1 MSNTLLEFKNLVTEF
16 HTEGTTVKAVNDI
29 SFTLNKGETVG
40 IVGESGSGKS
50 VTSLS
55 AMRLIPSPPG
65 IISGGSIIFHK
76 KNKEKVDL
84 LKISEDQMRSY
95 RGNDL
100 AMIFQEPMTS
110 LNPVFTCGD
119 QVLEAIVL
127 HQKLN
132 KKKAKKL
139 TIELFKKVQLPD
151 PERIFNTYPHQI
163 SGGQKQRVMIAM
175 AMSCEPSV
183 LIADEPTTALDVT
196 VQKTILQL
204 MQELQREKD
213 MGILFITHDLG
224 VIAEL
229 ADKVVVMY
237 KGKIV
242 EQGNVWEIFT
252 NPKHPYTKGLLACRP
267 PLNKRYTFLPTV
279 KDFMQ
284 VDENGKIIDTN
295 ISVEDFT
302 KDLEISSAEREK
314 KQKILF
320 EKDPVLQIKNLKT
333 YFPIS
338 NSTKI
343 PFTLQLGLFGKEQK
357 VKLGKPIIIAISLFL
372 AFLLTSILYG
382 VLMLF
387 GFSINNLINDLIA
400 GAVNGGVTVLLDVGF
415 ILDLLTL
422 IVVFSG
428 AGILYS
434 FVFKSSRSSL
444 EKGLNIRSKSN
455 VKAVD
460 KVSFDVYPGETLG
473 LVGESGCG
481 KTTIG
486 RTILRLEEP
495 TEGEMVYKGI
505 DIAKMKANELREFRK
520 EVQIIFQD
528 PYSSLN
534 PRMTIGN
541 AIMEPMQVH
550 NILENDEQRK
560 KRVEELLVRV
570 NLDPTHFYRYPHEF
584 SGGQRQRIG
593 IARALAV
600 NPKFIICD
608 ESVSA
613 LDVSVQAQVLNLLN
627 ELKEEFGLTYIFIS
641 HDLSVVK
648 YMSDRMLVMQ
658 DGKIEEMGD
667 ADQIYN
673 KPSTPYTQK
682 LIDAIPEGK
691 LEDIKKHLESKGVK
705 VK

>member
-1 MSNTLLEFKNLVTEF
+1 MGDTLLEFKNLVTEF
-16 HTEGTTVKAVNDI
+16 KTEGIVVRAVNGI
-29 SFTLNKGETVG
+29 SFTLNKGETIG

-65 IISGGSIIFHK
+65 EISGGEIIFHK
-76 KNKEKVDL
+76 DDGESVDL
-84 LKISEDQMRSY
+84 LKISEEEIRKH
-95 RGNDL
+95 RGNDI

-110 LNPVFTCGD
+110 LNPVFTCGN
-119 QVLEAIVL
+119 QVVEAIML
-127 HQKLN
+127 HQKMN
-132 KKKAKKL
+132 KHQAKNL
-139 TIELFKKVQLPD
+139 TIKLFKEVQLPD
-151 PERIFNTYPHQI
+151 PERIFSTYPHQI

-175 AMSCEPSV
+175 AMSCHPSV

-204 MQELQREKD
+204 MQKLQTERD

-237 KGKIV
+237 QGNIV
-242 EQGNVWEIFT
+242 EQGNVWDIFS

-267 PLNKRYTFLPTV
+267 PLDKRYKFLPTV
-279 KDFMQ
+279 SDFMKE
-284 VDENGKIIDTN
+284 DENGKMIENN
-295 ISVEDFT
+295 ITVEEFT
-302 KDLEISSAEREK
+302 KDLAIPNSERSV
-314 KQKILF
+314 KQKELF
-320 EKDPVLQIKNLKT
+320 AKDPILKIKNLKT
-333 YFPIS
+333 YFPIR
-338 NSTKI
+338 NG
-343 PFTLQLGLFGKEQK
+343 FFG
-357 VKLGKPIIIAISLFL
+357 GI
-372 AFLLTSILYG
+372 TSH
-382 VLMLF
+382 
-387 GFSINNLINDLIA
+387 
-400 GAVNGGVTVLLDVGF
+400 
-415 ILDLLTL
+415 
-422 IVVFSG
+422 
-428 AGILYS
+428 
-434 FVFKSSRSSL
+434 
-444 EKGLNIRSKSN
+444 

-460 KVSFDVYPGETLG
+460 NVTFDVYPGETLG

-486 RTILRLEEP
+486 RTIIRLEEP
-495 TEGEMVYKGI
+495 TDGEMIYKGK
-505 DIAKMKANELREFRK
+505 DIAKMDAKELREFRK

-550 NILENDEQRK
+550 GILENDEQRK
-560 KRVEELLVRV
+560 KRVEDLLARV
-570 NLDPTHFYRYPHEF
+570 NLDPSHFYRYPHEF

-673 KPSTPYTQK
+673 EPETEYTKK

-705 VK
+705 VR

>member
-65 IISGGSIIFHK
+65 VISGGSIIFHT
-76 KNKEKVDL
+76 KNGEKVDL
-84 LKISEDQMRSY
+84 LKLSEEKMREH

-119 QVLEAIVL
+119 QVLEAIML
-127 HQKLN
+127 HQKL
-132 KKKAKKL
+132 KKDAAKKL

-151 PERIFNTYPHQI
+151 PERIYSTYPHQI

-196 VQKTILQL
+196 VQKTILLL
-204 MQELQREKD
+204 MQELQREQD

-237 KGKIV
+237 KGNIV

-267 PLNKRYTFLPTV
+267 PLEKRYTFLPTV
-279 KDFMQ
+279 GDFMKT
-284 VDENGKIIDTN
+284 DSSGKIIDN
-295 ISVEDFT
+295 KISVEEFT
-302 KDLEISSAEREK
+302 KDLVVSDSEREK
-314 KQKILF
+314 KQKELF
-320 EKDPVLQIKNLKT
+320 SKKPVLQLKNLKT
-333 YFPIS
+333 YFPIR
-338 NSTKI
+338 NG
-343 PFTLQLGLFGKEQK
+343 FFG
-357 VKLGKPIIIAISLFL
+357 GIS
-372 AFLLTSILYG
+372 SH
-382 VLMLF
+382 
-387 GFSINNLINDLIA
+387 
-400 GAVNGGVTVLLDVGF
+400 
-415 ILDLLTL
+415 
-422 IVVFSG
+422 
-428 AGILYS
+428 
-434 FVFKSSRSSL
+434 
-444 EKGLNIRSKSN
+444 
-455 VKAVD
+455 VKAVNN
-460 KVSFDVYPGETLG
+460 VSFDVYPGETLG

-495 TEGEMVYKGI
+495 TEGAMIYKNK
-505 DIAKMKANELREFRK
+505 DIAKMNADELRAFRK

-550 NILENDEQRK
+550 KILNSDEERK
-560 KRVEELLVRV
+560 ERVKELLTKVS
-570 NLDPTHFYRYPHEF
+570 LDPAHFYRYPHEF

-600 NPKFIICD
+600 KPKFIICD

-627 ELKEEFGLTYIFIS
+627 DLKKEFELTYIFIS

-648 YMSDRMLVMQ
+648 YMSDRMVVMQ
-658 DGKIEEMGD
+658 EGEIEEMGD

-673 KPSTPYTQK
+673 SPKTEYTK
-682 LIDAIPEGK
+682 RLIDAIPEGK
-691 LEDIKKHLESKGVK
+691 LDDIKKHLEEKGITVS
-705 VK
+705 